1 MAEKRDVRELIA
13 VLKDKNIRDR
23 ISEMANALQRFHY
36 RELEAESADV
46 KTENADW
53 KAESADRKTESA
65 DRKAESADRKAESTD
80 RQTESADR
88 KAESAD
94 RQTESADR
102 KAESADQETRSI
114 DQKLEEKE
122 GRLWLTDDAACAEK
136 LSRLGLPF
144 LVLFHEKN
152 RQESFSCAK
161 FAMELSEEL
170 DEEYLEQ
177 VYRRCKKIP
186 WDIVETKRCLIRET
200 TVDDMEQLLEIYKD
214 PKMTQYTD
222 HFCPPN
228 VDAGQYIRDYVSNVY
243 EFYGYGIWTIL
254 CRETGKVIGRAG
266 FSLLPEEEDPQIGY
280 MVGVPWQGKGIA
292 AEVCEEILKYGKEVL
307 LFERVN
313 ALIDK
318 RNKASIALCKKLGFR
333 EAGMGVH
340 TGHECI
346 CFEWKA

>member
-53 KAESADRKTESA
+53 KAESADWKAESA
-65 DRKAESADRKAESTD
+65 DRKAESADRKAES
-80 RQTESADR
+80 ADR

-94 RQTESADR
+94 RKAESADR

>member
-1 MAEKRDVRELIA
+1 MAENRYERELIA
-13 VLKDKNIRDR
+13 VLKDENVRDS

-36 RELEAESADV
+36 RELEAESADRKAESADQKPESADQ
-46 KTENADW
+46 KT
-53 KAESADRKTESA
+53 ESADRKTENT
-65 DRKAESADRKAESTD
+65 DRKTESTD
-80 RQTESADR
+80 RKTESADQ
-88 KAESAD
+88 K
-94 RQTESADR
+94 TEN
-102 KAESADQETRSI
+102 ADQLTRSI
-114 DQKLEEKE
+114 DQKSEEKE
-122 GRLWLTDDAACAEK
+122 GQLWLTDDAACAEK
-136 LSRLGLPF
+136 LSQLGLPF

-186 WDIVETKRCLIRET
+186 WDIVETKRCLVRET

-214 PKMTQYTD
+214 PQMTRYTD

-340 TGHECI
+340 TGRECI
-346 CFEWKA
+346 RFERKA

>member
-1 MAEKRDVRELIA
+1 MAENRYVREIIA
-13 VLKDKNIRDR
+13 VLKDENVRDS
-23 ISEMANALQRFHY
+23 ISEMAKTLQRLHY
-36 RELEAESADV
+36 RELEAESTDQEAKSTNW
-46 KTENADW
+46 KTEG
-53 KAESADRKTESA
+53 TG
-65 DRKAESADRKAESTD
+65 RKAESTD
-80 RQTESADR
+80 QE
-88 KAESAD
+88 AESAG
-94 RQTESADR
+94 R
-102 KAESADQETRSI
+102 KAKSTDQEAESAGRKAKSTDQDAENTDR
-114 DQKLEEKE
+114 KLEEKK
-122 GRLWLTDDAACAEK
+122 GQLWLTDDAACAEK

-144 LVLFHEKN
+144 LVLLHERN
-152 RQESFSCAK
+152 REESFSCAK
-161 FAMELSEEL
+161 FAMELPEEL

-186 WDIVETKRCLIRET
+186 WDILETKRCLVRET

-214 PKMTQYTD
+214 PQMTRYTD

-254 CRETGKVIGRAG
+254 CRKTGKVIGRAG

-292 AEVCEEILKYGKEVL
+292 AEVCKELLKYGKEVL

-313 ALIDK
+313 ALVDK
-318 RNKASIALCKKLGFR
+318 RNQASIALCKKLGFR
-333 EAGMGVH
+333 EAGVGVH

-346 CFEWKA
+346 RFERKV